1 VLGVFDQEI
10 CVLYCVVLVLLRMK
24 QVIEGDERYV
34 FPPPS
39 FCLGDLCISALHPGF
54 SLVLDSPINPE
65 E

>member
-1 VLGVFDQEI
+1 MLGVFDQEI
-10 CVLYCVVLVLLRMK
+10 CVLYRVVLVPLRMK

-39 FCLGDLCISALHPGF
+39 FCLGDLCISGLHPGF
-54 SLVLDSPINPE
+54 SHILDSPINPE